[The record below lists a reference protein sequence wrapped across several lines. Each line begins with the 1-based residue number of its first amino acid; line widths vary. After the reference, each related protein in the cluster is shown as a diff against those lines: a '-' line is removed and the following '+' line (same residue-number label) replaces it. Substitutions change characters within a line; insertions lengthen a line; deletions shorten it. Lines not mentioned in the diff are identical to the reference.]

1 MECSLC
7 KKPTN
12 KCCSRCK
19 VKYYCSQSCQKK
31 DYPNH
36 VLDCP
41 RRSADILV
49 KNVFQSLMPTNI
61 AVLYEYGFEN
71 CNNAEDRTKLLGL
84 YIGLIKI
91 IGCSASQVHSWWESG
106 ELSINIK
113 KTYDD
118 GGYTSGYY
126 DWVLRNE
133 HLLQG
138 LHKYEGENSDKSI
151 VDKFLSFAKPYL
163 SKHDQTIS
171 FKSLPESKRNVSFL
185 YTSVIQ
191 GFVPRI
197 EERNWIDFGFCTCES
212 ISKEYQLRDL
222 YQELIVQRGC
232 KIDEFNDAYM
242 SGTVL
247 DLLKKKI
254 NICGWLSESKI
265 EIFGYEQPIKSVYH
279 LKQYVLSKSVDL
291 IPAVKVD
298 YGFINCRTEEEK
310 KQLEHMYENLINNHK
325 FDSLDLHKAC
335 ITGKI
340 FNYVRSILPNEKLK
354 ADLLKNPDR
363 KSVV

>member
-1 MECSLC
+1 
-7 KKPTN
+7 
-12 KCCSRCK
+12 
-19 VKYYCSQSCQKK
+19 QSCQKK

-49 KNVFQSLMPTNI
+49 KNVFQNLMPTNI

-71 CNNAEDRTKLLGL
+71 CNNTEDRTKLLGL
-84 YIGLIKI
+84 YIGLINI

-118 GGYTSGYY
+118 GGYT
-126 DWVLRNE
+126 
-133 HLLQG
+133 
-138 LHKYEGENSDKSI
+138 I
-151 VDKFLSFAKPYL
+151 DKFLSFAKPYL
-163 SKHDQTIS
+163 SKHDQTVS

-254 NICGWLSESKI
+254 NNCGWLSESKI

-291 IPAVKVD
+291 IP
-298 YGFINCRTEEEK
+298 YSRREK
-310 KQLEHMYENLINNHK
+310 
-325 FDSLDLHKAC
+325 
-335 ITGKI
+335 TT
-340 FNYVRSILPNEKLK
+340 
-354 ADLLKNPDR
+354 
-363 KSVV
+363 